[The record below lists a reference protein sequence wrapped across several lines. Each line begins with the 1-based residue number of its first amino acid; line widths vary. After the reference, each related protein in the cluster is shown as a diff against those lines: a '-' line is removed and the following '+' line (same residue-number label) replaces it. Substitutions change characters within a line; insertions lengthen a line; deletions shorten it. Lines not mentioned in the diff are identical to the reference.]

1 MLNLSVQHLEKHSN
15 TEQQHYR
22 SWHQVNRQEELPTR
36 GEGGGGRRES
46 QSIVTTG
53 DGGQASLSLKPDADD
68 MGPGSLLKPDAHF
81 PPLKYGNLKIHSSG
95 PVVYVFTCTP

>member
-36 GEGGGGRRES
+36 GEGGGGR
-46 QSIVTTG
+46 Q
-53 DGGQASLSLKPDADD
+53 
-68 MGPGSLLKPDAHF
+68 
-81 PPLKYGNLKIHSSG
+81 
-95 PVVYVFTCTP
+95 